1 MFEEA
6 GTSERVAASPVLGGN
21 DLVRQT
27 KRLPL
32 ESHEKTGSVPL
43 LCRSQMNPAQ
53 RRWHKIRVMWKV
65 GILMHTFVS
74 AAEEAAELK
83 RQYEKELEEARMAK
97 LKLDQEKE
105 EAE

>member
-1 MFEEA
+1 M
-6 GTSERVAASPVLGGN
+6 
-21 DLVRQT
+21 
-27 KRLPL
+27 
-32 ESHEKTGSVPL
+32 HSV
-43 LCRSQMNPAQ
+43 CRSQMNPAQ

>member
-1 MFEEA
+1 
-6 GTSERVAASPVLGGN
+6 
-21 DLVRQT
+21 
-27 KRLPL
+27 
-32 ESHEKTGSVPL
+32 
-43 LCRSQMNPAQ
+43 MNPAQ

-65 GILMHTFVS
+65 GILMRTFVS

>member
-21 DLVRQT
+21 DLVRQRT
-27 KRLPL
+27 RWRAMK
-32 ESHEKTGSVPL
+32 KTGSVPL

>member
-6 GTSERVAASPVLGGN
+6 GTSERVAASPVLRGN
-21 DLVRQT
+21 QFVRQT
-27 KRLPL
+27 SDPL
-32 ESHEKTGSVPL
+32 ESHEKTGSVYL
-43 LCRSQMNPAQ
+43 LCRSQMSPAQ

>member
-1 MFEEA
+1 
-6 GTSERVAASPVLGGN
+6 
-21 DLVRQT
+21 
-27 KRLPL
+27 
-32 ESHEKTGSVPL
+32 
-43 LCRSQMNPAQ
+43 
-53 RRWHKIRVMWKV
+53 
-65 GILMHTFVS
+65 MHTFVS